1 MFFCNKPRPEKKFEI
16 RECGRQEWQNLRKY
30 HYLDTNISNAAQ
42 CYGLYD
48 KDMLIGFCAVIHFPH
63 PKNPNIK
70 HIHRLV
76 IHPDY
81 QGIGLGKKL
90 LNFVSDMYAQ
100 QKYDV
105 RLITS
110 AKNLIF
116 GLKRDANWGC
126 TNYGRFKITNKT
138 ADAGLCKS
146 SSKDRITAS
155 FKYIGKKTK

>member
-1 MFFCNKPRPEKKFEI
+1 
-16 RECGRQEWQNLRKY
+16 
-30 HYLDTNISNAAQ
+30 
-42 CYGLYD
+42 
-48 KDMLIGFCAVIHFPH
+48 MLIGFCAVIHFPH
-63 PKNPNIK
+63 PNNPKLK

-90 LNFVSDMYAQ
+90 LNFVAELYAK

-116 GLKRDANWGC
+116 GLKHDKNWGC
-126 TNYGRFKITNKT
+126 TNYGKHKTPSKTGMKIL
-138 ADAGLCKS
+138 AKS
-146 SSKDRITAS
+146 SSKERITAS
-155 FKYIGKKTK
+155 FKYIGKN

>member
-1 MFFCNKPRPEKKFEI
+1 MNTEI
-16 RECGRQEWQNLRKY
+16 SSSARN
-30 HYLDTNISNAAQ
+30 
-42 CYGLYD
+42 YGLYD
-48 KDMLIGFCAVIHFPH
+48 KDILIGFCSVIHFPH
-63 PKNPNIK
+63 PRNKMIK

-90 LNFVSDMYAQ
+90 LNFVSDLYYN

-110 AKNLIF
+110 AKNLIY
-116 GLKRDANWGC
+116 GLNRDYHWKC
-126 TNYGRFKITNKT
+126 TNYGRFKIDNAT
-138 ADAGLCKS
+138 AEESLTKS

-155 FKYIGKKTK
+155 FKYMGETYENK

>member
-1 MFFCNKPRPEKKFEI
+1 
-16 RECGRQEWQNLRKY
+16 
-30 HYLDTNISNAAQ
+30 
-42 CYGLYD
+42 
-48 KDMLIGFCAVIHFPH
+48 MLIGFCAVIHFPH
-63 PKNPNIK
+63 PKKTNIK

-90 LNFVSDMYAQ
+90 LNFISDMYAQ

-126 TNYGRFKITNKT
+126 TNYGRWKISSKT
-138 ADAGLCKS
+138 ADAGLAKS
-146 SSKDRITAS
+146 NSKERITAS
-155 FKYIGKKTK
+155 FKYICKKSK